1 MFTDGRQIRRFH
13 ALGRLFLRAWSAF
26 TRHFRQQTS
35 AFARVRVDPFLP
47 VILTGVVAAAYAFAF
62 ILNAPPEVVLGVLAI
77 GCATAFLETSW
88 RN

>member
-1 MFTDGRQIRRFH
+1 MFADRREIRWFR
-13 ALGRLFLRAWSAF
+13 ALRRLLLRAWSPFA
-26 TRHFRQQTS
+26 RDFREQTS

-77 GCATAFLETSW
+77 GCATAFLETSR